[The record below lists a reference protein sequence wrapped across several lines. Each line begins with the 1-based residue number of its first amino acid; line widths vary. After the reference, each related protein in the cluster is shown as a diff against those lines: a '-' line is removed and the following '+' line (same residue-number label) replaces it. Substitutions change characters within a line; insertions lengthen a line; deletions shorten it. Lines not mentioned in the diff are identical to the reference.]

1 MCFALDPQKLT
12 LRHIERHA
20 VRHSPPGEQLH
31 LQGASASQ
39 PVLAGLPH
47 TTRPSLM
54 AAPRSRLACPQ
65 VVCRACCRA
74 LTKQPRRPFS
84 SASSRADIYDVV
96 CVGGGPAGLS
106 LLTALRANPCT
117 ARLRLALV
125 EAQDLAKTAT
135 FSPPP
140 TVYSNRCSSLTPS
153 SARFLD
159 EIGAWAHLKRER
171 VQEYHEMQVWDGV
184 SGARIEF
191 DWPPSSPSRTIAYM
205 TENNNLTSALLQ
217 RLHSLGNVH
226 VFDGA
231 KVQTIKLGPETNEQ
245 NLNLDDWPV
254 VHLANGK
261 ALVARLLVGA
271 DGANSLVR
279 TFADIP
285 SRGWEYQRHGVVATL
300 QLEGDGWGGEHTKV
314 AYQRFLPTGP
324 VAMLPL
330 PGNYATLVW
339 STTPEHASL
348 LKQLQPDDLAAM
360 IDAAFRLA
368 PVDLSYMHTL
378 DSGQAKE
385 LAWRAQHTPL
395 PGGIQSI
402 PQSVVAIQPGSVAS
416 FPLRLRHADTYIGQR
431 VALVGD
437 AAHTIHPLAGQGL
450 NQGQADV
457 ESLARTINFAITHG
471 QDLGTLLSLESYNS
485 ERYAQNHLLLGV
497 CDKLHKLYSVESGL
511 LVSLRS
517 IGLGAVNAVSPL
529 KNFIMQQASGTSL

>member
-1 MCFALDPQKLT
+1 
-12 LRHIERHA
+12 
-20 VRHSPPGEQLH
+20 
-31 LQGASASQ
+31 
-39 PVLAGLPH
+39 
-47 TTRPSLM
+47 M
-54 AAPRSRLACPQ
+54 AAPRNRLGSSHL
-65 VVCRACCRA
+65 VCRACCRA
-74 LTKQPRRPFS
+74 LPKLPRRSFS
-84 SASSRADIYDVV
+84 SASSGADIYDVV

-106 LLTALRANPCT
+106 LLTALRANPCS

-140 TVYSNRCSSLTPS
+140 ADYSNRCSSLTPS

-159 EIGAWAHLKRER
+159 AIGAWAHLKRER

-191 DWPPSSPSRTIAYM
+191 DWPPSSPSSAIAYM
-205 TENNNLTSALLQ
+205 TENVNLTSALLQ
-217 RLHSLGNVH
+217 RLNSLGNVDI
-226 VFDGA
+226 FDGV
-231 KVQTIKLGPETNEQ
+231 KVQAIRLGAETKEEK
-245 NLNLDDWPV
+245 LNLDDWPV
-254 VHLANGK
+254 VHLTNGK
-261 ALVARLLVGA
+261 ALAARLLVGA
-271 DGANSLVR
+271 DGANSPVR

-285 SRGWEYQRHGVVATL
+285 SRGWDYERHGVVATL
-300 QLEGDGWGGEHTKV
+300 QLEGDGWRGEHTKV

-330 PGNYATLVW
+330 PGKYATLVW

-348 LKQLQPDDLAAM
+348 LKQLQPVDLAAM
-360 IDAAFRLA
+360 IDAAFRLS

-385 LAWRAQHTPL
+385 LAWRALHTPL
-395 PGGIQSI
+395 PGGTQSV
-402 PQSVVAIQPGSVAS
+402 PQPVVAIQPGSVAS
-416 FPLRLRHADTYIGQR
+416 FPLRFRHADTYIGQR

-457 ESLARTINFAITHG
+457 ESLARTITFALTHG
-471 QDLGTLLSLESYNS
+471 QDLGTRLSLESYNS
-485 ERYAQNHLLLGV
+485 DRYAQNHLLLGV

-517 IGLGAVNAVSPL
+517 IGLRAVNAVSPL
-529 KNFIMQQASGTSL
+529 KTFIMRQASGASI